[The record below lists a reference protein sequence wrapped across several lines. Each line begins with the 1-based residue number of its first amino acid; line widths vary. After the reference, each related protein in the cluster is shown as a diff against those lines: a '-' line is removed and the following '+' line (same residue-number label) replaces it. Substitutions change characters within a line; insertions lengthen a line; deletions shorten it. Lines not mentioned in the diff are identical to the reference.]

1 MCLPGQFGT
10 PANGEKWRC
19 LTVGNG
25 RDGLKMSEKQS
36 GSGGTPARKAI
47 TRRAEAA
54 DLEAV
59 AALDERVTGA
69 AKPGYWQDIFERYAT
84 RRLDERFFLVA
95 EAPAAKSKGPILGFI
110 VGEVRG
116 WEFGSEPCGWIF
128 AFSVE
133 PGTREQGIGETLF
146 QAISERFRAAGI
158 STMRTMV
165 ARQNQL
171 HMAFFRS
178 EGMMAGPYLQLEKE
192 LDD

>member
-1 MCLPGQFGT
+1 
-10 PANGEKWRC
+10 
-19 LTVGNG
+19 
-25 RDGLKMSEKQS
+25 
-36 GSGGTPARKAI
+36 
-47 TRRAEAA
+47 
-54 DLEAV
+54 
-59 AALDERVTGA
+59 
-69 AKPGYWQDIFERYAT
+69 
-84 RRLDERFFLVA
+84 
-95 EAPAAKSKGPILGFI
+95 
-110 VGEVRG
+110 
-116 WEFGSEPCGWIF
+116 
-128 AFSVE
+128 